1 MSTVAAAQ
9 PGDTADRVMPRP
21 HLNSLF
27 LPQDSSLR
35 RGFISPNVPREA
47 QFLAHFEDRCIFYD
61 VFWDEAGK
69 RILLHGPPPVN
80 LAQHYRNARYTA
92 RPSGTRLRARGHHSQ
107 KVHIYSLAA
116 PAGTTH
122 LEVEFAGMTFTVP
135 VGANYSSWFEGQNL
149 LATVSKNNDLQWI
162 ADWARFH
169 VVNQGASAVLL
180 FDNASDRYAPADI
193 EATLVAVNGLDKICV
208 VPAPFAY
215 QRPDNALPDNR
226 FWAHFLQPS
235 LFTNMFRRYA
245 ARASGIL
252 DCDID
257 ELAVPLT
264 DETVFETARASRSG
278 TVYFR
283 NRWIEPVPVKP
294 RPDGVYR
301 HRDFCLAKADDDV
314 TRGGTTKWA
323 MAPDRRWMQDLR
335 VQPRAHLI
343 INRPPLTRHK
353 PGTAYIAHFRGIS
366 TSWKYDRRV
375 TLESDDTLV
384 EDTRLS
390 ALLKSTFPEA
400 GSAS

>member
-1 MSTVAAAQ
+1 MSMAAAARADAN
-9 PGDTADRVMPRP
+9 GDRVMPLP
-21 HLNSLF
+21 LLNSLV
-27 LPQDSSLR
+27 LPQDCPLR
-35 RGFISPNVPREA
+35 RGLISPSVPREA
-47 QFLAHFEDRCIFYD
+47 RFLAHFEDRCIFYD
-61 VFWDEAGK
+61 VFWDVAGK
-69 RILLHGPPPVN
+69 RIILHGPPPVN
-80 LAQHYRNARYTA
+80 LSEHYRNARFTA
-92 RPSGTRLRARGHHSQ
+92 RPSGKLLRARGHHSQ
-107 KVHIYSLAA
+107 KVHLYSLAA
-116 PAGTTH
+116 PADTTH
-122 LEVEFAGMTFTVP
+122 LEVEFARMIFTVP
-135 VGANYSSWFEGQNL
+135 VGANHSAWFEGQNL
-149 LATVSKNNDLQWI
+149 LTTVSKNNDLQWI

-193 EATLVAVNGLDKICV
+193 EATLAAVDGLRRICV

-245 ARASGIL
+245 ALAAGIL

-257 ELAVPLT
+257 ELAVPLAG
-264 DETVFETARASRSG
+264 ETVFETARASRSG

-283 NRWIEPVPVKP
+283 NRWIEPVPVEP
-294 RPDGVYR
+294 RPDGYR
-301 HRDFCLAKADDDV
+301 HRDFCLAKAGDDI

-323 MAPDRRWMQDLR
+323 MAPGRRWMRNLR

-343 INRPPLTRHK
+343 ANRPPFTRHK

-366 TSWKYDRRV
+366 TSWKYDRGV
-375 TLESDDTLV
+375 TFESGETLV

-390 ALLKSTFPEA
+390 ALLKSTFPDN
-400 GSAS
+400 GSTS